1 MTQLTDAGIAG
12 VFDLTATGDGRHTAR
27 VDETWRGWSG
37 PHGGVVA
44 ALLVE
49 VAVRAAAEPLPVR
62 AVDLRFLG
70 RPALGSLEFV
80 AAVTAVGRNTAV
92 VDVRAEQGGV
102 AVAAAAVTLG
112 RAMPSAVPAHAGA
125 PGQAVPAPEEC
136 AEFRL
141 PPEIVP
147 AGAHFEIRPATDVLP
162 LTGVEHRELCA
173 WVTLRPRVGAGGA
186 PTDGSAAVATADLD
200 APSGAGSPIDAAA
213 LPIDAAALA
222 ILADALPP
230 AVFPVLR
237 APVEAPTVA
246 FSLHLHADTAPPQPV
261 LVRTV
266 NASTGGGWSVDD
278 TELRDRDGRLL
289 GTARQTRRVLG

>member
-1 MTQLTDAGIAG
+1 MTQLTTPGLAG
-12 VFDLTATGDGRHTAR
+12 VFDLTATGGGRHTAR
-27 VDETWRGWSG
+27 IDATWQGWSG

-49 VAVRAAAEPLPVR
+49 VAGRAAAEPLPVR

-70 RPALGSLEFV
+70 RPAIGPMEFA

-112 RAMPSAVPAHAGA
+112 RAVPSEVPAYAGA
-125 PGQAVPAPEEC
+125 AAPAVPAPEEC
-136 AEFRL
+136 AEFAL

-147 AGAHFEIRPATDVLP
+147 AGAHFEIRPATAVLP
-162 LTGVEHRELCA
+162 LTGAAERELCA
-173 WVTLRPRVGAGGA
+173 WVTLR
-186 PTDGSAAVATADLD
+186 L
-200 APSGAGSPIDAAA
+200 AAA

-230 AVFPVLR
+230 ALFPVLR
-237 APVEAPTVA
+237 APVAAPTVA
-246 FSLHLHADTAPPQPV
+246 LSLHLHAEPAPPQPV

-278 TELRDRDGRLL
+278 TEIRARDGRLL
-289 GTARQTRRVLG
+289 ATARQTRRVLG